1 VVRMS
6 TATKRSATAASTN
19 HNSMTPSNIE
29 PSLALRRAVAQ
40 NDDGCARAP
49 AAIPAVCHA
58 AVTMSAIRPQHF
70 A

>member
-1 VVRMS
+1 
-6 TATKRSATAASTN
+6 
-19 HNSMTPSNIE
+19 
-29 PSLALRRAVAQ
+29 LRRAVAP
-40 NDDGCARAP
+40 NDGARTS